1 MIMSPF
7 LKPDLKEKQ
16 FRLHNTPPLKRY
28 KGEFKVWMSKPATLL
43 VSRINYCIVN
53 YTSRLGEAAGGT
65 CICRWERSRGRL
77 RPHEDHRESHL
88 SLAANFSRMEASWTF
103 TWQKIGE
110 EGLNYDQSRGTASRK
125 KQLRANKHSGKER
138 PGRKLFKV
146 LYGLCRSER
155 FPNLKMLVVVCNS
168 VPCRLDVRL
177 SAVICLHVTLSSF
190 SP

>member
-88 SLAANFSRMEASWTF
+88 CLAANFSRMEASWTF

-110 EGLNYDQSRGTASRK
+110 EGLNYDHSRGTASRK

-155 FPNLKMLVVVCNS
+155 FSNLKMLVVVCNS
-168 VPCRLDVRL
+168 VPCRLDVHL